1 MKNTYIEIMDRA
13 FQCYTKEQ
21 IADYY
26 ERVKKEG
33 LSEHGFPRLAS
44 NLGVLICH
52 GRHKELLPL
61 FIDLM
66 DLCCEQM
73 PKVHAANDFSVREV
87 VTCLIEVE
95 KAGIVSEEKLA
106 EWKNAIANLDPWKC
120 YDCVA
125 QKPDQLIGNWTLFNA
140 VSEYARVW
148 GGFVAQKDVEEYM
161 ELQIATQILHFD
173 ECGMYRDPHHHQPAY
188 KEYVYPIL
196 YDYVPRLLFGFL
208 INFGYEGRHRNAI
221 IEALEKSADLTLK
234 MQSVTGEIPFGG
246 RSAQFMHNECTEA
259 ALLEFYATYF
269 AKKGDREKAG
279 QFKRAARLAAENVLY
294 WFDAAPMKHVKNRYS
309 IESKVGCEAYA
320 YFDKYMI
327 TAASMAYVAYLYADD
342 SIEEAVTCPALEGGF
357 EAKTGDQCH
366 KYFLNKGGYFAE
378 IETDSDKHYEGSGL
392 GRVQKLGAPP
402 QICLSSGFG
411 DHPSYVTEVK
421 NWHSLSLCASALVDD
436 KWYIGAEHP
445 LTISEDHFYAKDD
458 HCFAFMTWNEEALKS
473 ELVQSVVVSESG
485 VETRAEYAHGRVG
498 VEIPAFAFDGVE
510 ETKINIT
517 DRQVTID
524 GSHSVTYQVLTV
536 EYKGYACRYIT
547 SGRIVDLG
555 EDVCN
560 RNGRYHRFRA
570 EGEFLVYV
578 KIEIERM

>member
-1 MKNTYIEIMDRA
+1 MDRA

-52 GRHKELLPL
+52 GRHEDLLPL

-73 PKVHAANDFSVREV
+73 PRVHAANDFSVREV
-87 VTCLIEVE
+87 VTCIVAVE
-95 KAGIVSEEKLA
+95 KAGILPKEKTN
-106 EWKNAIANLDPWKC
+106 EWRAAIASLEPKKC
-120 YDCVA
+120 YDCIAVHPT
-125 QKPDQLIGNWTLFNA
+125 QIIGNWSLFNA
-140 VSEYARVW
+140 VSEYARIW
-148 GGFVAQKDVEEYM
+148 GGFVKEDDVKDYM
-161 ELQIATQILHFD
+161 NLQITTQIRQVD
-173 ECGMYRDPHHHQPAY
+173 ELGMYMDAMGNPYQG
-188 KEYVYPIL
+188 YVYPIL
-196 YDYVPRLLFGFL
+196 YDYVPRVLFSFL
-208 INFGYEGRHRNAI
+208 IHFGYEGEHKDAI
-221 IEALEKSADLTLK
+221 VNALEKSADLTLK

-269 AKKGDREKAG
+269 AKKGDLQRAG

-327 TAASMAYVAYLYADD
+327 TAASMAYLAYLYADD
-342 SIEEAVTCPALEGGF
+342 GVEESETCPAIEGGF
-357 EAKTGDQCH
+357 VAKTGEKFH
-366 KYFLNKGGYFAE
+366 KYFLNKGGYFVE
-378 IETDSDKHYEGSGL
+378 IETDSDKHYEGSGV
-392 GRVQKLGAPP
+392 GRVQKRGAPP

-485 VETRAEYAHGRVG
+485 VETRAEYAYGRVG

-517 DRQVTID
+517 ERQVMTD
-524 GSHSVTYQVLTV
+524 GSHSVTHQVLTV

-570 EGEFLVYV
+570 EGECLVYV
-578 KIEIERM
+578 KIEIEKL

>member
-1 MKNTYIEIMDRA
+1 MDRA
-13 FQCYTKEQ
+13 FGCYTKEQ

-87 VTCLIEVE
+87 VTCLLEVE
-95 KAGIVSEEKLA
+95 KAGIVEDAKLA
-106 EWKNAIANLDPWKC
+106 EWKSAIAGLDPWKC
-120 YDCVA
+120 YDCIA
-125 QKPDQLIGNWTLFNA
+125 KKPDQIIGNWTLFNA

-148 GGFVAQKDVEEYM
+148 GGFVKLEDVEEYM
-161 ELQIATQILHFD
+161 ELQIATQIIRFD
-173 ECGMYRDPHHHQPAY
+173 ECGMYMDAAVHPY
-188 KEYVYPIL
+188 SEYVYPIL
-196 YDYVPRLLFGFL
+196 YDYVPRLLFAFL
-208 INFGYEGRHRNAI
+208 INFGYEGRHRGAI
-221 IEALEKSADLTLK
+221 VEALEKSADLTLK

-259 ALLEFYATYF
+259 ALLEFYASYF
-269 AKKGDREKAG
+269 AKKGDSKKAE

-327 TAASMAYVAYLYADD
+327 TAASMAYVAYLYADE
-342 SIEEAVTCPALEGGF
+342 SISEAETCPAISGGYVAQTSDRF
-357 EAKTGDQCH
+357 H
-366 KYFLNKGGYFAE
+366 KYFLNKGGYFVE

-402 QICLSSGFG
+402 QICLSSGFA

-421 NWHSLSLCASALVDD
+421 NWHSLSLCASALVDG

-445 LTISEDHFYAKDD
+445 LSVPEDAFYAKDD
-458 HCFAFMTWNEEALKS
+458 HCFALMAWNEEALES
-473 ELVQSVVVSESG
+473 GLVQSVIVSENG

-498 VEIPAFAFDGVE
+498 VEIPAFAFDGIE
-510 ETKINIT
+510 KTHIIMT
-517 DRQVTID
+517 DK
-524 GSHSVTYQVLTV
+524 VLTV
-536 EYKGYACRYIT
+536 EYKGYVCRYT
-547 SGRIVDLG
+547 TTGQFVDLG
-555 EDVCN
+555 EEICN
-560 RNGRYHRFRA
+560 RNGKYRRFRA
-570 EGEFLVYV
+570 EGESLVWV
-578 KIEIERM
+578 KIEIEKL